1 MRRLSE
7 PINSRTVVQSH
18 GASALLKGKAPIAQ
32 DLNESADA
40 ASPDSLVA
48 RRLVLDTERFVRG
61 APSARPSAGDV
72 EEADFLARRFI
83 ESANC
88 LRCRLNYNLLG
99 KEGTC
104 LLVA

>member
-1 MRRLSE
+1 MASGPPEHHMDRPGRRLGDRSCN
-7 PINSRTVVQSH
+7 PV
-18 GASALLKGKAPIAQ
+18 LAPEEWVGSYK
-32 DLNESADA
+32 LM
-40 ASPDSLVA
+40 
-48 RRLVLDTERFVRG
+48 DTERFVRG
-61 APSARPSAGDV
+61 ASSVRPSAGDV